1 MSNGLHLFYI
11 YQKKKISSSQI
22 VQLVEYNLIQ
32 SSTSTNDDKQ
42 YQIIFGYPNKPNAAD
57 EITQLILQKVAIN
70 NEMLTNGDK
79 IFYNGDTN
87 QSKTYF
93 LQNIDP
99 RITLALVF
107 ASHRQERDTT
117 ITNFLSELL
126 DLLRGSRQLSTCF
139 KNPTK

>member
-1 MSNGLHLFYI
+1 MMINDIRLYLVI
-11 YQKKKISSSQI
+11 QI
-22 VQLVEYNLIQ
+22 NQNP
-32 SSTSTNDDKQ
+32 T
-42 YQIIFGYPNKPNAAD
+42 D
-57 EITQLILQKVAIN
+57 EIAQLIIQKVAIN
-70 NEMLTNGDK
+70 NEMLTNGEK

-126 DLLRGSRQLSTCF
+126 DLLRGSRQLLWF
-139 KNPTK
+139 KNTAK